1 MRYPSVAISG
11 DVMSQVVGKE
21 GILLD
26 LKTEQYFGLNETGI
40 ELWEWLRK
48 DGGDVR
54 RLLQRLVTE
63 FDVAEDQAIRDLNL
77 WIEEL
82 LRAGIVT
89 VKS

>member
-48 DGGDVR
+48 DGDVR
-54 RLLQRLVTE
+54 GLLRRLVTE
-63 FDVAEDQAIRDLNL
+63 FDVAEDRAIRDLNL